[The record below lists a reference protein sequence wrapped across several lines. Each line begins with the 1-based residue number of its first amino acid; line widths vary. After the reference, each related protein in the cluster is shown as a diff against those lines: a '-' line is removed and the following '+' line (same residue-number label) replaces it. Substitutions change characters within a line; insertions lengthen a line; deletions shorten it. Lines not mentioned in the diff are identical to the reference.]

1 MSKGKFLI
9 LEWTVTILIIVFVVW
24 MQFLAL
30 RAVYLKDKYVIEND
44 LISSVR
50 WRLKDWNYRAS
61 LKTDGRIRGHRFLD
75 DGQKVLFNIEGS
87 LYTFGLDTKKS
98 MEDIYLRID
107 CDLNLSQPMTL
118 QMLDSVLRLNSN
130 DRFEN
135 LVIAFQRVDSTGKVL
150 ESFPQVGHLLQDMD
164 KAVRIKLGFF
174 SGESIDVFYLLT
186 KEFWWRYVGVIVGLF
201 LAGAF
206 VIGGAIAYIFA
217 YRRQREKRR
226 YQIKWLGDDLHSLKT
241 PVKQIN
247 GIMQWFELECPDV
260 FESPE
265 GAKKLNHMQACLNE
279 ILQGMDKSMVTCSIL
294 HKTSLKLEKINL
306 ELLLSDLIEQ
316 QEEANEGKKEVK
328 IKLDYRLPDVVYSSP
343 EAIVVIVRNLL
354 DNAVKYSEGEARIIV
369 RGYQERGKMVIE
381 VADHGIGISAN
392 DQKKIFDEYYRVE
405 GSGEKG
411 SGRGLPYVSEVVKK
425 MRGWIEVDSEP
436 GKGSNFK
443 IYIPIWKKN
452 DGK

>member
-1 MSKGKFLI
+1 MAKGKFFI
-9 LEWTVTILIIVFVVW
+9 LEWAGTILIIVFVVLL
-24 MQFLAL
+24 QFLAL

-44 LISSVR
+44 LINSVR
-50 WRLKDWNYRAS
+50 WQLKDWNYRAS
-61 LKTDGRIRGHRFLD
+61 LKADGRIRGHRFLD

-130 DRFEN
+130 DSFEN

-150 ESFPQVGHLLQDMD
+150 ESFPKVGHLLQDMD

-186 KEFWWRYVGVIVGLF
+186 KEFWWRHVGLIVGIF

-206 VIGGAIAYIFA
+206 VAGVAIAYIFA

-226 YQIKWLGDDLHSLKT
+226 YQIKWLGDNLHNLKT

-247 GIMQWFELECPDV
+247 GIMLWIELKCQGV
-260 FESPE
+260 FKSPE
-265 GAKKLNHMQACLNE
+265 GIEKLKCVYACLDE
-279 ILQGMDKSMVTCSIL
+279 ILQGMEECMVTCSIL
-294 HKTSLKLEKINL
+294 HKTNLKLKDINL
-306 ELLLSDLIEQ
+306 KALLSDLVKQ
-316 QEEANEGKKEVK
+316 QEDANEGKKEVK
-328 IKLDYRLPDVVYSSP
+328 IKLDYRLPKVVYSSP
-343 EAIVVIVRNLL
+343 EAIIVVIRNLL

-392 DQKKIFDEYYRVE
+392 DQKRIFDEYYRVE
-405 GSGEKG
+405 GNVEKG
-411 SGRGLPYVSEVVKK
+411 SGRGLPYVSEVLKK
-425 MRGWIEVDSEP
+425 MGGWIEVDSEP